1 MSWSN
6 TAWQAGN
13 NTYQQITKM
22 PFIQELVAGT
32 LPQNKFAFYLGQDSL
47 YLTQF
52 GKALSLIAGRSLHA
66 EQVLAFAQFAEGAIV
81 VERALHAS
89 YFRKYNLSDTPA
101 ISPVCQ
107 HYTNYLLS
115 QAALAQV
122 EVAMAA
128 VLPCFWIY
136 KAVGD
141 YIYQQPQVANNPYQ
155 EWINTY
161 AGEEF
166 GAIVQ
171 RAIMLCDEVAATCTP
186 NQQQAMTTAFVTAT
200 KLEWMFWDSA
210 YRLEAWPV

>member
-6 TAWQAGN
+6 TAWQAGE
-13 NTYQQITKM
+13 NTYSHIISM
-22 PFIQELVAGT
+22 PFIKELIAGT
-32 LPQNKFAFYLGQDSL
+32 LPQEKFAFYLGQDSL

-52 GKALSLIAGRSLHA
+52 GKALSLISGRAYQA
-66 EQVLAFAQFAEGAIV
+66 EHVLEFARFAEGAIV
-81 VERALHAS
+81 VERALHAG
-89 YFRKYNLSDTPA
+89 YFQKYGLTEAPA
-101 ISPVCQ
+101 MSPTCQ
-107 HYTNYLLS
+107 HYTSYLLS
-115 QAALAQV
+115 CASLAQV

-141 YIYQQPQVANNPYQ
+141 YIYSQPQVDDNPYQ
-155 EWINTY
+155 DWINTY

-171 RAIMLCDEVAATCTP
+171 RAINICNQVATTCATA
-186 NQQQAMTTAFVTAT
+186 QQQAMTEAYATAS

-210 YRLEAWPV
+210 WRLEKWPV